1 MRWKTDRLVTYWGVF
16 GVPDVL
22 AQHGVFTPRAHIAR
36 VQCLENEATEE
47 LRRSILTQRRIKQDF
62 LKKRGVL

>member
-1 MRWKTDRLVTYWGVF
+1 
-16 GVPDVL
+16 
-22 AQHGVFTPRAHIAR
+22 

>member
-1 MRWKTDRLVTYWGVF
+1 M
-16 GVPDVL
+16 
-22 AQHGVFTPRAHIAR
+22 FTPRAHIAR
-36 VQCLENEATEE
+36 VQVLENEATEE